1 MKQEQKQEYIYIYI
15 NRNNNKKLIGS
26 GGGRDWARVER
37 GEYRSGYVGREKLA

>member
-1 MKQEQKQEYIYIYI
+1 MKQEQKQEYIYI

-37 GEYRSGYVGREKLA
+37 GEYISGYVGREKLA